1 MKTYVDFLM
10 EGVEGYTFREVV
22 DNIDAD
28 QFEDAAEAYH
38 QYKTKLSKE
47 SNIVGHHIH
56 YDLKGHHKI
65 VTIIYNIGGAYEASE
80 VMVHLMTVSGLRR
93 FLLLMGKEL
102 SLDERDKILQ

>member
-38 QYKTKLSKE
+38 EYRMEQYKKDGLILLPKILTAENGAKALLMGE
-47 SNIVGHHIH
+47 FIENIQIGKNHI
-56 YDLKGHHKI
+56 LKHATSWNTIKDIYHKI
-65 VTIIYNIGGAYEASE
+65 VEHY
-80 VMVHLMTVSGLRR
+80 
-93 FLLLMGKEL
+93 GK
-102 SLDERDKILQ
+102 